1 MSVSREQYSL
11 SRITDEVGLMSV
23 SSDPS
28 LFLGGHWLVCLRDI
42 VETARVGPEQF
53 EAMTIELEDRFS
65 YQVNESG
72 GRGNG

>member
-1 MSVSREQYSL
+1 
-11 SRITDEVGLMSV
+11 MSV
-23 SSDPS
+23 SSNPS
-28 LFLGGHWLVCLRDI
+28 FFLGGPWLVCLRDT

-72 GRGNG
+72 QRERVTVLFVCCVC

>member
-1 MSVSREQYSL
+1 
-11 SRITDEVGLMSV
+11 MSV
-23 SSDPS
+23 SSNPS

-53 EAMTIELEDRFS
+53 EAMMIELEDRFS
-65 YQVNESG
+65 YQVSESG